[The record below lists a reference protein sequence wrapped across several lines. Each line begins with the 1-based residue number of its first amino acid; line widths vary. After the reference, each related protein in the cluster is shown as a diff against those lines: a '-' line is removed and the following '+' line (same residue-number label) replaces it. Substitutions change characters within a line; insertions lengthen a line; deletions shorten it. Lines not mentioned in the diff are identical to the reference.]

1 MTVHAPFHPEA
12 APARQHRDP
21 VRHELLDDVLDD
33 EGSAR
38 TQRWIGWVCG
48 ILTVAAAVAAWRLL

>member
-1 MTVHAPFHPEA
+1 MTAHAPFHPDT
-12 APARQHRDP
+12 APMRKPRDLE
-21 VRHELLDDVLDD
+21 RHELLDDVLDD

-48 ILTVAAAVAAWRLL
+48 ILTVAAAVAAWRFL